1 MNKEKLKGYLDK
13 VKTALGKVSKK
24 IWILLAVV
32 LVVAVAAVVLLY
44 NNRPYAVLIDGANNE
59 ETSTVISWLGEQGV
73 TDFRMEGTGTIL
85 VPQAQAAG
93 CMQRFYISE
102 AQPSAI
108 WCQRVPG

>member
-44 NNRPYAVLIDGANNE
+44 NNRPYAVLIDGANNWE
-59 ETSTVISWLGEQGV
+59 SRGSRTSAWRGRAPSWCPRPRRRG
-73 TDFRMEGTGTIL
+73 
-85 VPQAQAAG
+85 
-93 CMQRFYISE
+93 
-102 AQPSAI
+102 
-108 WCQRVPG
+108 